1 MLDVYF
7 AVASTALI
15 VGAGLGALAVFAVL
29 DRKV

>member
-7 AVASTALI
+7 AVASTALT
-15 VGAGLGALAVFAVL
+15 VGAGRGALAVFAVL